1 MKELEL
7 IYPHGRMVLYVERFF
22 PCKLYYAR
30 KVFPMIRR
38 YAKDEDIYD
47 FREYLQQ
54 YMKNIQTMEL
64 TEYQKQILTKRTKR
78 NLEMLGG
85 A

>member
-22 PCKLYYAR
+22 PCKLYDAR

-38 YAKDEDIYD
+38 YAGDEDIYNL
-47 FREYLQQ
+47 REYLQQ
-54 YMKNIQTMEL
+54 YIKNIQTMEL
-64 TEYQKQILTKRTKR
+64 TEYQKQVLIKRTKR

>member
-22 PCKLYYAR
+22 PCKLYDAR
-30 KVFPMIRR
+30 KVFPMIQK
-38 YAKDEDIYD
+38 YAKDEDIND
-47 FREYLQQ
+47 LREYLQQ
-54 YMKNIQTMEL
+54 YIKNIQTMKL
-64 TEYQKQILTKRTKR
+64 IDYQKQVLIKRTKR
-78 NLEMLGG
+78 NIEMLGG

>member
-22 PCKLYYAR
+22 PCKLCDAR
-30 KVFPMIRR
+30 KVFPMIRK
-38 YAKDEDIYD
+38 YAGDEDIYNL
-47 FREYLQQ
+47 REYLQQ
-54 YMKNIQTMEL
+54 YIKTIQTMKQ
-64 TEYQKQILTKRTKR
+64 TEKQKEILVKRTKR

>member
-22 PCKLYYAR
+22 PCKLYDAR
-30 KVFPMIRR
+30 KIFPMIRM
-38 YAKDEDIYD
+38 YAGDKDINDLRKYMQ
-47 FREYLQQ
+47 EYI
-54 YMKNIQTMEL
+54 KKIQTMNL
-64 TEYQKQILTKRTKR
+64 TEKQKKVLRRRTKR
-78 NLEMLGG
+78 NLELLGG

>member
-22 PCKLYYAR
+22 PCKLYDAR
-30 KVFPMIRR
+30 KIFPMIRK
-38 YAKDEDIYD
+38 YAKDEDIND
-47 FREYLQQ
+47 LRAYLQE
-54 YMKNIQTMEL
+54 YIKNIQTMKL
-64 TEYQKQILTKRTKR
+64 TDYQKQVLIKRAKR